1 MVAVLRKTMKIKD
14 GFILRKIAGNYIV
27 VGVGE
32 AAAGFNAMI
41 SVNETGAFLWE
52 KLSGEGATKEEL
64 LEALRTEYEVDEETA
79 KKDITEFL
87 KKLHGGNLLI
97 LED

>member
-1 MVAVLRKTMKIKD
+1 MRIKD

-32 AAAGFNAMI
+32 AAAGFNSMI
-41 SVNETGAFLWE
+41 NVNETGAFLWE
-52 KLSGEGATKEEL
+52 RLSGGATKEEL
-64 LEALRTEYEVDEETA
+64 LEALRSEYDVGEETA

-87 KKLHGGNLLI
+87 KTLHAGNLLI